1 MKHGQYCKSGT
12 ASMKLKEKTDS
23 GGKKTYEIP
32 TSTDPEAKIAV
43 CLTIDGSVGITDQ
56 PEDMEGSPRGLP
68 FECNPDGKTQ
78 CLYKKNGQTYFKL
91 LCECGLREENG

>member
-43 CLTIDGSVGITDQ
+43 CLTIDGSVGITD
-56 PEDMEGSPRGLP
+56 
-68 FECNPDGKTQ
+68 
-78 CLYKKNGQTYFKL
+78 
-91 LCECGLREENG
+91 